1 MNEREIREAFRL
13 IAEGTDPAGAAD
25 AVRRR
30 IEEQGERRRRRS
42 VVMTRRKWTAALAS
56 AAALILLTAAVAAAP
71 VLRNYLN
78 AGTLRKDSVRQLTE
92 VPEGWIGVYSTDDLD
107 AVRENLGGYYILMAD
122 LAFAPENFE
131 EGGRFAGGW
140 TPIGGEKE
148 PFTGIFNGN
157 GHTVD
162 GLRIDVRAGEA
173 EGSSMLYAGL
183 FGYVASDQSIEMEVV
198 GGDGPRAETAEL
210 DIDGDGVPET
220 VEVMNDPSPT
230 VIHFKDWGVNGT
242 VKNLRLRGGSL
253 RVVYPARAA
262 ATEREFGSLLYR
274 HVRATGAPGASAGPI
289 AGYADYVL
297 GCSVEDF
304 TVTAAPAGPVEIPE
318 EMPGGGGQSGYLAL
332 SLGGVAGQ
340 AYLVDSCFSDAAI
353 SVPAPEGLPAGCGC
367 YAGGIAGI
375 ATACVTS
382 YFGGTVESGAGDCGL
397 CFIRTDDVPRFVP
410 APVMDELI
418 LRLLF
423 TEWENVVTDT
433 TSRILYTRAED
444 FDRLIGRARKEGI
457 TAETFYA
464 ALDREMSEPGRWG
477 FADSG
482 WLACKLMAFY
492 RSNDPGISDI
502 DGDAVQAHYTADAEG
517 MRFYILDPGLKYRE
531 YRELSA
537 LISAA
542 FPDGDFMDFCRENN
556 VKYGCYY
563 AYDLRT
569 DPDSAFEGF
578 DFDAVWTRDEES
590 GLPVLRIFR

>member
-1 MNEREIREAFRL
+1 MNDREIREAFRML
-13 IAEGTDPAGAAD
+13 TEGTDPAEAAD

-30 IEEQGERRRRRS
+30 IEEQGERTRRRN

-56 AAALILLTAAVAAAP
+56 AAALVLLTAAVAAAP

-78 AGTLRKDSVRQLTE
+78 AGTLQKDSIRQLTE
-92 VPEGWIGVYSTDDLD
+92 VPAGWIGVYSTDDLD
-107 AVRENLGGYYILMAD
+107 AVRENLRGYYILMED
-122 LAFAPENFE
+122 LAFAPEDFE
-131 EGGRFAGGW
+131 EGGRYTGGW

-162 GLRIDVRAGEA
+162 GLRIDVRADEA

-183 FGYVASDQSIEMEVV
+183 FGYVASDQSVETEVV
-198 GGDGPRAETAEL
+198 SGDDTRIEVGEL
-210 DIDGDGVPET
+210 DIDGDGTLET
-220 VEVMNDPSPT
+220 VEVKPNSST
-230 VIHFKDWGVNGT
+230 VIHFKDWGVSGT

-253 RVVYPARAA
+253 RVVYPARVA

-274 HVRATGAPGASAGPI
+274 HVRAPGAPGASAGPI

-297 GCSVEDF
+297 GCSVENF
-304 TVTAAPAGPVEIPE
+304 TVTAVPSGGALIPE
-318 EMPGGGGQSGYLAL
+318 EISGAERSGFLAL
-332 SLGGVAGQ
+332 GVGGVAGQ
-340 AYLVDSCFSDAAI
+340 AYLIDSCFSDAAI
-353 SVPAPEGLPAGCGC
+353 SVLAPDDLPAGCGC

-382 YFGGTVESGAGDCGL
+382 YFGGTVDSGAGDCGL

-433 TSRILYTRAED
+433 TSHIAYSRTED
-444 FDRLIGRARKEGI
+444 FDRLMSRARKDGV

-464 ALDREMSEPGRWG
+464 ALDRERTEPGLYG

-502 DGDAVQAHYTADAEG
+502 DGDAVQDHYTADAEG
-517 MRFYILDPGLKYRE
+517 MRFYIFDPNVKYRE

-556 VKYGCYY
+556 VKYGSYCV
-563 AYDLRT
+563 YDLRT
-569 DPDSAFEGF
+569 DPECTFEGF
-578 DFDAVWTRDEES
+578 DFDAVWIRDDES